1 MLLGIPAIIRVVFI
15 FILVLV
21 LIRKKISLGNAFLV
35 GALSMS
41 ILFGL
46 EPGPIINSVYKSVT
60 YPKTYLLAIIVSLIL
75 ILSSS
80 MEKSGQ
86 MHRLL
91 ENFKGLISKPRL
103 NLALFPALI
112 GLLPMPG
119 GAVFSA
125 PMVKELGSQSNFS
138 PDKLSFTNYWF
149 RHIWEFCWP
158 LYPGILLA
166 AVITDLNLFILVIV
180 MVPVTILAASLGFW
194 SLKDLNRSEN
204 NNSQIIT
211 GKTVWPFVLELIP
224 ILIVVIPGFLLGI
237 ILSIVF
243 PTLFISKELGLILSL
258 CTAVGWVWHKN
269 NMVWRQRWKLI
280 SNRQIWS
287 MMYVVV
293 SILIFKGVLEDSS
306 AVSLIS
312 HDLIRLKIPILL
324 VSVLLPLFVGLIT
337 GLTIAVMGISL
348 PILIPLVHSI
358 GDGSMML
365 PYVMVVM
372 VSGFAGVLLS
382 PLHLCLILS
391 NEYFNV
397 RMGSVYRHMWMLCI
411 IIISSCLAYFMGMH
425 WILNVI

>member
-1 MLLGIPAIIRVVFI
+1 MLLDIPAIIKVVFV
-15 FILVLV
+15 FILVLF

-35 GALSMS
+35 GALSLS
-41 ILFGL
+41 VLFGL
-46 EPGPIINSVYKSVT
+46 KPGPIIDSVYKSVS

-86 MHRLL
+86 MQRLL
-91 ENFKGLISKPRL
+91 ENFKGLLSKPRL
-103 NLALFPALI
+103 NLVLFPALI

-125 PMVKELGSQSNFS
+125 PMVKELGLQTDLR

-166 AVITDLNLFILVIV
+166 AVITDLNLFILVTI
-180 MVPVTILAASLGFW
+180 MVPVTILSASLGFW
-194 SLKDLNRSEN
+194 TLKDLNRSGN
-204 NNSQIIT
+204 NNSPIIT
-211 GKTVWPFVLELIP
+211 GKAAWPFVLELIP

-237 ILSIVF
+237 VLSILF

-258 CTAVGWVWHKN
+258 CAAIGWVWHKN
-269 NMVWRQRWKLI
+269 NMTWRQRWQLI

-293 SILIFKGVLEDSS
+293 SILIFKGILEDSN

-312 HDLIRLKIPILL
+312 NDLIKLKIPILL

-348 PILIPLVHSI
+348 AAICNGCNGLRFCRCFTFSAAPL
-358 GDGSMML
+358 
-365 PYVMVVM
+365 
-372 VSGFAGVLLS
+372 
-382 PLHLCLILS
+382 
-391 NEYFNV
+391 FN
-397 RMGSVYRHMWMLCI
+397 SVQ
-411 IIISSCLAYFMGMH
+411 
-425 WILNVI
+425 